1 MSRQRAKQLAS
12 EFLAGNNATDWFEIL
27 YAEVGSNYNA
37 VPWADLVP
45 NPNLVDWATKQE
57 LVGTGKRAL
66 TIGCGYGDDAE
77 FLAQLCFQVMAFDIS
92 PTVITQCQKRFPNS
106 PVSYQVADLLNPPP
120 SWLKSFDFVLESYTL
135 QVLPSELRLLAIS
148 NITKFVTPSGQL
160 LVIARGREELD
171 PLGNMPYPLT
181 KLELK
186 QFENAGLSREKFEDY
201 FDTETP
207 PVRRFRV
214 LYTKN

>member
-12 EFLAGNNATDWFEIL
+12 EFIAGKNATGWFEIL
-27 YAEVGSNYNA
+27 YTEAGSNYNA

-45 NPNLVDWATKQE
+45 NPNLVNWATKQE
-57 LVGTGKRAL
+57 LMGIGKRAL

-77 FLAQLCFQVMAFDIS
+77 FLAQFGFQVMAFDIS
-92 PTVITQCQKRFPNS
+92 PTAIAQCQRRFPNS
-106 PVSYQVADLLNPPP
+106 SVSYQVADFLNPPS

-135 QVLPSELRLLAIS
+135 QVLPPELRVRAIS
-148 NITKFVTPSGQL
+148 NIAKFIAPSGQL

-186 QFENAGLSREKFEDY
+186 QFENAGLRREKFEDY
-201 FDTETP
+201 FDAETP

-214 LYTKN
+214 LYTKD